1 MFTLIGAYMKILTA
15 ALGWGSF
22 LCFGMLG
29 GKFRLTALCCIGYAI
44 GFWIVRFFL
53 PELYFGWMPVIA
65 VLVATGSTVWSN
77 YEDKKNGKRWCNW

>member
-29 GKFRLTALCCIGYAI
+29 GKFRLTAL
-44 GFWIVRFFL
+44 
-53 PELYFGWMPVIA
+53 A
-65 VLVATGSTVWSN
+65 VLGMQSAFGSSDFSFRN
-77 YEDKKNGKRWCNW
+77 YISVGCR